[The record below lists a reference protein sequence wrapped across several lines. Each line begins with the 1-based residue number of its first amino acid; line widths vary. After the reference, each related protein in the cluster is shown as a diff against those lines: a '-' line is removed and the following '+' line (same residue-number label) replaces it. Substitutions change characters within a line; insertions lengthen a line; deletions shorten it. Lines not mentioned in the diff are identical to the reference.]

1 MGNDRIFL
9 DSNMVN
15 MTSGITY
22 DTCSVTGITYDTC
35 SVSRSYG
42 YNGYNIDSRNFSIDG
57 EELGSILHRL
67 QYLEYLVNNLV
78 GTDIK
83 PQFNAVIDSIKD
95 IQTRQDKI
103 EKRLKVIEEHLNNGE
118 NKYSIED
125 LYKLFDD

>member
-1 MGNDRIFL
+1 MGKEFNDRIFL

-15 MTSGITY
+15 TTS
-22 DTCSVTGITYDTC
+22 GITYDTC

-42 YNGYNIDSRNFSIDG
+42 YNNIGYNIDSRNLSIDG
-57 EELGSILHRL
+57 EELSSILNKL
-67 QYLEYLVNNLV
+67 QYLEYLVNNFI
-78 GTDIK
+78 GTDTK
-83 PQFNAVIDSIKD
+83 SQFNAVIDSIKD